1 MQQRPPNLLEQR
13 LQQQQ
18 QQQQQGP
25 MMIQRG
31 PMQMQG
37 HQVMQVGPG
46 GQMSRAPPPNYI
58 GPNQVLGGGMSN
70 PSPNP
75 IMHQGPSPIPSYQG
89 PSPQQIQQPS
99 PGGMMQPSPSSNVN
113 TPMGPASQ
121 EDREYLEKVKSLEK
135 YIEPLRNMIAKI
147 GNENDQDRLTKMKK
161 LLDILSNP
169 GRRMPIST
177 LQKCE
182 DVLKRMALEP
192 D

>member
-1 MQQRPPNLLEQR
+1 MVIFTNN
-13 LQQQQ
+13 
-18 QQQQQGP
+18 
-25 MMIQRG
+25 I
-31 PMQMQG
+31 
-37 HQVMQVGPG
+37 
-46 GQMSRAPPPNYI
+46 SAA
-58 GPNQVLGGGMSN
+58 
-70 PSPNP
+70 
-75 IMHQGPSPIPSYQG
+75 
-89 PSPQQIQQPS
+89 
-99 PGGMMQPSPSSNVN
+99 
-113 TPMGPASQ
+113 PASQ

-192 D
+192 DRDPNSQGTRFYVGDFTEKNSLKQFSLLQLCCH